1 MSDKP
6 RTPLTTLVQER
17 LDALEANAFQLAE
30 RNGLQRTFVADLL
43 SGRKNTV
50 RGDNILALARAL
62 EVEPEVVFAAMTAT
76 EAMRKKPRDAAK
88 PGPAKAPQLRSA
100 FQWTAGG
107 PPRAESA
114 ADMIPVLGT
123 ARGSLVSDVR
133 GFRLH
138 SDPIEFVQ
146 RPTKLAGAGEVY
158 AIYVEGD
165 SMAPKYSS
173 GDLCLIHP
181 GRPPKPGDGVVVQT
195 AHWDDDPGQAYIKLL
210 QRRSGDRLILE
221 QLNPPAHIEIP
232 MQFVRSVHRVLDMRD
247 VV

>member
-1 MSDKP
+1 MTEKP
-6 RTPLTTLVQER
+6 QTPLTKLIEER
-17 LDALEANAFQLAE
+17 LDALETNAFQLAD
-30 RNGLQRTFVADLL
+30 RQGLQRTFVADLL

-62 EVEPEVVFAAMTAT
+62 QVEPDVVFEAMTAT

-88 PGPAKAPQLRSA
+88 PGPAKPAAKGR
-100 FQWTAGG
+100 FQWTAA
-107 PPRAESA
+107 PPRIDSA

-146 RPTKLAGAGEVY
+146 RPAKLAGAAEVY
-158 AIYVEGD
+158 AIYVEGE

-210 QRRSGDRLILE
+210 QRRTGDRLILE
-221 QLNPPAHIEIP
+221 QLNPPAVIEIP
-232 MQFVRSVHRVLDMRD
+232 MQFVRSIHRVLDMRD